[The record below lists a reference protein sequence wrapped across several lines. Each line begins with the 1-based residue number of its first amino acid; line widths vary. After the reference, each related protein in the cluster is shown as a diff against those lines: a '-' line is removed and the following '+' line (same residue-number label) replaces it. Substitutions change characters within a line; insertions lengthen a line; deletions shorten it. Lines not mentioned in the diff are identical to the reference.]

1 MQEWLFV
8 LLSGYGIGLFGSFH
22 CVGMCGPIALS
33 LPIHQFQPVQKI
45 ISVLLYNIGRSISY
59 AIFGML
65 FGLIGSTFSFFKI
78 QQFLSIFSGVLL
90 LFLFLNQ
97 KYGKVN
103 LGIFYRFTSKIKNQL
118 GFYLKS
124 EKSVSSY
131 LFIGILNGFLP
142 CGLVY
147 VAIAAAIA
155 TGSVFKS
162 SLLMFGFGLGTIPV
176 MILLMYSGNF
186 FPQNIRSKINAVIP
200 YLILG
205 MAILL
210 ILRGMNLGI
219 PYLSPSLIDE
229 TVNCCHR

>member
-22 CVGMCGPIALS
+22 CIGMCGPIALS
-33 LPIHQFQPVQKI
+33 LPIHQFQQAEKLV
-45 ISVLLYNIGRSISY
+45 SVLLYNIGRSISY

-65 FGLIGSTFSFFKI
+65 FGLIGSTFTFFKI

-90 LFLFLNQ
+90 LLLFLNQ
-97 KYGKVN
+97 RFGKVN
-103 LGIFYRFTSKIKNQL
+103 FAIFYRFTSKIKNQL
-118 GFYLKS
+118 GVYLKS
-124 EKSVSSY
+124 EKSVLSY
-131 LFIGILNGFLP
+131 LFIGVLNGFLP

-176 MILLMYSGNF
+176 MVLLMYFGKFLS
-186 FPQNIRSKINAVIP
+186 QNIRSKINAVTP
-200 YLILG
+200 YLIMG

-210 ILRGMNLGI
+210 IIRGMNLGI
-219 PYLSPSLIDE
+219 PYISPSLIDE

>member
-22 CVGMCGPIALS
+22 CIGMCGPIALS
-33 LPIHQFQPVQKI
+33 LPIHQFQQAEKLV
-45 ISVLLYNIGRSISY
+45 SVLLYNIGRSISY

-65 FGLIGSTFSFFKI
+65 FGLIGSTFTFFKI
-78 QQFLSIFSGVLL
+78 QQFLSIFSGILLLL
-90 LFLFLNQ
+90 LFLNQ
-97 KYGKVN
+97 RYGKVN
-103 LGIFYRFTSKIKNQL
+103 FSIFYRFTSKIKNQL
-118 GFYLKS
+118 GVYLKS
-124 EKSVSSY
+124 EKSVLSY

-176 MILLMYSGNF
+176 MVLLMYFGKFLS
-186 FPQNIRSKINAVIP
+186 QNIRSKINAVTP
-200 YLILG
+200 YLIMG

-210 ILRGMNLGI
+210 IIRGMNLGI
-219 PYLSPSLIDE
+219 PYISPSLIDE

>member
-1 MQEWLFV
+1 MQDWLFV

-22 CVGMCGPIALS
+22 CIGMCGPIALS

-45 ISVLLYNIGRSISY
+45 VSVLFYNFGRSISY

-65 FGLIGSTFSFFKI
+65 FGLIGSTFTFFKI
-78 QQFLSIFSGVLL
+78 QQFLSIFSGILLLL
-90 LFLFLNQ
+90 LFLNQ
-97 KYGKVN
+97 RYGKVN
-103 LGIFYRFTSKIKNQL
+103 FSIFYLFTSKIKNQL
-118 GFYLKS
+118 GVYLKS
-124 EKSVSSY
+124 EKSVLSY
-131 LFIGILNGFLP
+131 LFIGVLNGFLP

-155 TGSVFKS
+155 AGSVFKS

-176 MILLMYSGNF
+176 MVLLMYFGKFLS
-186 FPQNIRSKINAVIP
+186 QNIRSKINAVTP
-200 YLILG
+200 YLIMG

-210 ILRGMNLGI
+210 IIRGMNLGI
-219 PYLSPSLIDE
+219 PYISPSLIDE